1 MEAEL
6 SWSTTASATSAVMA
20 SSQPRTAT
28 IRIDRIHPVTRV
40 RPGDVF
46 ECPDH
51 GHAAIIQSGALM
63 VELMM
68 SNGSVLPLV
77 RYSAGD
83 LVPTLRRLSTPA
95 FSLSYR
101 AERTTQLSWLQKD
114 TGGTALGDRLVH
126 ASEAL
131 LFAALHQ
138 ITSLA
143 CLPVAYRLYVEI
155 LRHAMDRAAGEPL
168 THGELASRVC
178 TSRETVSREISI
190 LKREGRLSQGRVI
203 ELLAPDD
210 LTKRIARALNLD
222 NDAEVWECI
231 GVVPSIEA

>member
-6 SWSTTASATSAVMA
+6 NWSTLASATSAVMA
-20 SSQPRTAT
+20 SRQQMTAT
-28 IRIDRIHPVTRV
+28 PRIDRIHPITRV
-40 RPGDVF
+40 RTGDVF

-51 GHAAIIQSGALM
+51 SHAAIIQSGALM

-68 SNGSVLPLV
+68 SNGSVLPLA

-83 LVPTLRRLSTPA
+83 LVPTLHRLATPA
-95 FSLSYR
+95 FSLGYR
-101 AERTTQLSWLQKD
+101 AERMTQLSWLRKD
-114 TGGTALGDRLVH
+114 AAGAAIGDRVAR
-126 ASEAL
+126 ASETL
-131 LFAALHQ
+131 LFAALRQ

-155 LRHAMDRAAGEPL
+155 LRHAMGPTAAEPL

-178 TSRETVSREISI
+178 TSRETISREISI
-190 LKREGRLSQGRVI
+190 LKREGVLSQARAI

-222 NDAEVWECI
+222 NDAEVGECI
-231 GVVPSIEA
+231 GMPSIEA